1 MSVTTGRAT
10 QTVWKRSTFSSMI
23 DRYLEVLL
31 RRATCNAGQIVYSPR
46 QKAFVTVATGDG
58 QQNFAAEEYADLM
71 ELRALAE
78 LIGPYG
84 MKYLG
89 ERLMLSIASQVDEL
103 KVTADTI
110 VIVI

>member
-1 MSVTTGRAT
+1 MHLTYSLLTP
-10 QTVWKRSTFSSMI
+10 S

-46 QKAFVTVATGDG
+46 QKAFVTVATADG

-84 MKYLG
+84 MKFMG

-103 KVTADTI
+103 KVG
-110 VIVI
+110 